1 MPFTSSEM
9 KSYLAEAN
17 RDYTGRKTW
26 ESMYGAIDY
35 SGQKAL
41 SQAESSYGEAVGQA
55 YESSLKNAQ
64 DIMSSNIGTGYK
76 SEALMANQD
85 ALAQAYASYQQNYLS
100 NAQAIQQNIN
110 TATQQVD
117 AALTTQ
123 AKNMISLYDTGYQYL
138 QNLYDRFTENYDD
151 KTNPFYTDDMFKRYL
166 TDNGELKSRQ
176 EYEAEW
182 FNEEGE
188 LTLQGQDFFDQM
200 LNYYATSADPEL
212 RQYSY
217 GAWLQE
223 QDPDLFEW
231 ARSYNP
237 YDYETGAKNI
247 NMFQKAFTNQTD
259 EQWSRGERD
268 WSINKD
274 TYLANFDNSAS
285 KIDLDKLGHSKEVVD
300 RQMLTDVP
308 DDLDKLYK
316 QVLDSANAM
325 NIDTAELK
333 NIYDKYL
340 PSLRKAKGTILVTYT
355 GEIATIKQRN
365 KQYEKEIANYKQ
377 SVQDYID
384 DLRKYVNDNQIAV
397 K

>member
-64 DIMSSNIGTGYK
+64 DIMSSNMGTGYK

-117 AALTTQ
+117 TALATQ

-151 KTNPFYTDDMFKRYL
+151 KTNPFYTDDAFKRYL

-285 KIDLDKLGHSKEVVD
+285 KIDLDKLNKLTSTGSGNKAKIDATVD
-300 RQMLTDVP
+300 ELNA
-308 DDLDKLYK
+308 LYK
-316 QVLDSANAM
+316 QVLDSAVSM
-325 NIDTAELK
+325 GVDTAELK
-333 NIYDKYL
+333 KIYDKYN
-340 PSLRKAKGTILVTYT
+340 PSFNKSAKTIF
-355 GEIATIKQRN
+355 N
-365 KQYEKEIANYKQ
+365 KRDEGQKYSKELDEYKQ
-377 SVQDYID
+377 SAADYID
-384 DLRKYVNDNQIAV
+384 ELRKYINDYQIAA